1 MIRHLCIN
9 SVRKSKCFTLYQADI
24 ELNACTDAQSN
35 QYESQILQKVIQ
47 CWSLMVA
54 LGEQPNLPCFR
65 HQSLAFTALEIYPC
79 YCRSLRTG
87 EPPASICLKLAN
99 LKEARLI
106 LDRSAAAFKTI
117 FFVNFRLISGEFFKM
132 SAGFYIANKVCL

>member
-9 SVRKSKCFTLYQADI
+9 SVRKSKCFTLYPADI

-35 QYESQILQKVIQ
+35 QYESQILQKVTRR
-47 CWSLMVA
+47 WSLIVT
-54 LGEQPNLPCFR
+54 LGEQPNLPCFQ
-65 HQSLAFTALEIYPC
+65 HQSLAFTALEFYPG
-79 YCRSLRTG
+79 YCRFLRTG

-99 LKEARLI
+99 LKEVRLI

-117 FFVNFRLISGEFFKM
+117 FFENFSLISWEFFKM
-132 SAGFYIANKVCL
+132 SVGFYIANKVCL